1 MSLPPTKKPAPAAEQ
16 LEFFDVGSGE
26 LIRTQAVEMAP
37 GVHMILEPNLVPAD
51 SFPQYGTCQFV
62 RRPDGSFTA
71 VAKTHGQ
78 QIKLTKQ
85 IGRELGCKD
94 KDSKA
99 MYTFLRRCIWAGF
112 IRAKTMP
119 DACYVNLHSLF
130 SFLKKIEH
138 PGFWTSAR
146 RKRYNE
152 ARDSRPDADE
162 AWPPKD
168 DA

>member
-1 MSLPPTKKPAPAAEQ
+1 MSDRPPPKPKPAEQ

-51 SFPQYGTCQFV
+51 SFPQFGTCQFV
-62 RRPDGSFTA
+62 RRPDGSFVA

-99 MYTFLRRCIWAGF
+99 MYTFVRRCIWAGF

-119 DACYVNLHSLF
+119 DACYVDLHSLF
-130 SFLKKIEH
+130 AFLKKIEH
-138 PGFWTSAR
+138 PGFWTSER

-152 ARDSRPDADE
+152 TRDSRPEADE

-168 DA
+168 THH